1 MTAKLRLIASDL
13 DNTILDPD
21 GMHLRPGARRAVER
35 AGEDGVLFV
44 PATGRSPQLTP
55 DFNFPPFR
63 YGIYANGALVL
74 DRQDGRVLWSE
85 TIEAGRA
92 AAAIEALDG
101 YEGVMEL
108 FIGSQVLVER
118 RVWDRFPAWNAPACH
133 IELLQMR
140 PPVVVNSFTEYL
152 RRTGQ
157 GVHKI
162 NFIRLPAQYRAGFRR
177 ALEDVGGLQLPGSY
191 RGAFEVTAQGVTKGR
206 ALRALCDRLG
216 IPPEAVAAFG
226 DDDNDMDMLL
236 FAGCG
241 VAMGG
246 GDAQLKAAARY
257 VTDPADPDGIGRF
270 LAERFGY

>member
-1 MTAKLRLIASDL
+1 MAAKLRLIASDL

-21 GMHLRPGARRAVER
+21 GLHMRPGALRAVTR
-35 AGEDGVLFV
+35 AAEDGVLFV

-85 TIEAGRA
+85 TIDAEHA
-92 AAAIEALDG
+92 AAAIESLDG
-101 YEGVMEL
+101 YPGLMEL

-118 RVWDRFPAWNAPACH
+118 RVWDRFPEWNAPACH
-133 IELLQMR
+133 IELLRMR
-140 PPVVVNSFTEYL
+140 PPVVVESFTDHL

-162 NFIRLPAQYRAGFRR
+162 NFIRLPASLREDFRH
-177 ALEDVGGLQLPGSY
+177 ALEGVGGLQLPGSY
-191 RGAFEVTAQGVTKGR
+191 RGAFEVTARGVTKGR
-206 ALRALCDRLG
+206 ALQALCDQLS

-226 DDDNDMDMLL
+226 DDGNDADMLR
-236 FAGCG
+236 FAGYG
-241 VAMGG
+241 VAMGA
-246 GDAQLKAAARY
+246 GDAALAASARY
-257 VTDPADPDGIGRF
+257 VTDPADTDGIGRF
-270 LAERFGY
+270 LAEKFGY